1 MRRRWRRTGAF
12 PPLQTGQGD
21 GTDDLEVASRFGR
34 LTLRRQVLEGTGTGQ
49 HVTPGNAVLPPHGG
63 IVITRGLQEL
73 ACLLPDTLPF
83 VSAERLLGWQTQA
96 APEEAAPTA
105 PMAPTAPAGET
116 APAVLCA
123 STLRAVVRAHGAAL
137 AEAEQAE
144 VARLRA
150 MLAREDGA
158 ALRPRLLPSRVP
170 RRRAGWPPELGAAVD
185 QALADGEARPPRGVR
200 LADWER
206 VLQVRREERDAA
218 RAGEA
223 DLRRLGPEVGP
234 DEVVAS
240 ADEVLTRRAQRRQFW
255 ELRTARVATAE
266 GYRYVSGTGATFLA
280 TLGVLCTLCQRAP
293 IGAGAGVPAR
303 RVVFVADGARWLRD
317 FFQDTLAPRGAALI
331 LDWSH
336 LHHRGYQ
343 VATQVCR
350 DKPTRLRFL
359 GARGRL
365 LWHGDVDGA
374 IAAAEEFR
382 AEAKAPPDPRRPAPL
397 DEWIAYLDARRPSI
411 PCYRER
417 RRLRQYIGSG
427 QAEKANDL
435 LVARRQKNKGMHWSE
450 ETSTALMRLRTLRLN
465 GDWDRYWQQQTFPS
479 LLAA

>member
-1 MRRRWRRTGAF
+1 
-12 PPLQTGQGD
+12 
-21 GTDDLEVASRFGR
+21 VASRFGR
-34 LTLRRQVLEGTGTGQ
+34 LTLQRQVLEEKGTGQ

-63 IVITRGLQEL
+63 IVITRGLQEV

-83 VSAERLLGWQTQA
+83 VTAERLLGWQTQA
-96 APEEAAPTA
+96 VPAVPAAA
-105 PMAPTAPAGET
+105 AAAAA

-123 STLRAVVRAHGAAL
+123 STLRTVVRTHGAAL
-137 AEAEQAE
+137 AEAEAAE

-150 MLAREDGA
+150 ALARGDGEGA
-158 ALRPRLLPSRVP
+158 VGGEVLRPRLLPSP
-170 RRRAGWPPELGAAVD
+170 APQRRAGGPPELGAAVD

-218 RAGEA
+218 REGEA

-234 DEVVAS
+234 DAVVAS
-240 ADEVLTRRAQRRQFW
+240 ADEVLTRRPQRRQFW

-280 TLGVLCTLCQRAP
+280 TLGVLCALCQRTGT
-293 IGAGAGVPAR
+293 GAGAGAGAGAPAPVR
-303 RVVFVADGARWLRD
+303 QVVFVADGARWLRD
-317 FFQDTLAPRGAALI
+317 FFADTLAPRGATLI
-331 LDWSH
+331 LDWYH

-359 GARGRL
+359 GAMGRL
-365 LWHGDVDGA
+365 LWRGDVDGA

-397 DEWIAYLDARRPSI
+397 DEWITYLDARRPSI

>member
-1 MRRRWRRTGAF
+1 VVVWQVEEDEAGERETEVARFELPGTDLATVAPGTAMDVLEERTHQTGQALLRRVLQAQGEATDAAAVAAHRRLS
-12 PPLQTGQGD
+12 PLQTGQGD

-49 HVTPGNAVLPPHGG
+49 HVTPGNAVLPPHRG
-63 IVITRGLQEL
+63 IVITRGLQEV

-96 APEEAAPTA
+96 VLEEEAPTTPAGEAAPTA
-105 PMAPTAPAGET
+105 PTGET

-150 MLAREDGA
+150 MFAREDGA

-170 RRRAGWPPELGAAVD
+170 RRRAGGPPELGAAVD

-234 DEVVAS
+234 DEMVTS
-240 ADEVLTRRAQRRQFW
+240 ADEVLTRRPQRRQFW
-255 ELRTARVATAE
+255 ELRTARVAAAE
-266 GYRYVSGTGATFLA
+266 GLPLR
-280 TLGVLCTLCQRAP
+280 QRDGGNVPGHARRALHALP
-293 IGAGAGVPAR
+293 TRAHRRGPGRRPAR
-303 RVVFVADGARWLRD
+303 RVD
-317 FFQDTLAPRGAALI
+317 
-331 LDWSH
+331 H
-336 LHHRGYQ
+336 LPG
-343 VATQVCR
+343 C
-350 DKPTRLRFL
+350 
-359 GARGRL
+359 
-365 LWHGDVDGA
+365 
-374 IAAAEEFR
+374 AAAEH
-382 AEAKAPPDPRRPAPL
+382 PL
-397 DEWIAYLDARRPSI
+397 LAGATALASVHQPRPS
-411 PCYRER
+411 
-417 RRLRQYIGSG
+417 
-427 QAEKANDL
+427 
-435 LVARRQKNKGMHWSE
+435 
-450 ETSTALMRLRTLRLN
+450 
-465 GDWDRYWQQQTFPS
+465 
-479 LLAA
+479 

>member
-63 IVITRGLQEL
+63 IVITRGLQEV

-96 APEEAAPTA
+96 VLEEAAPTTPTGEA
-105 PMAPTAPAGET
+105 APTA
-116 APAVLCA
+116 LCE

-150 MLAREDGA
+150 MFAREDGA
-158 ALRPRLLPSRVP
+158 ALRLRLLPSRVP

-234 DEVVAS
+234 DEVVTS
-240 ADEVLTRRAQRRQFW
+240 ADEVLTRRPQRRQFW

-266 GYRYVSGTGATFLA
+266 GLPLR
-280 TLGVLCTLCQRAP
+280 QRDGGNVPGHARRALHALP
-293 IGAGAGVPAR
+293 TRAHQRGPGRRPAR
-303 RVVFVADGARWLRD
+303 RVD
-317 FFQDTLAPRGAALI
+317 
-331 LDWSH
+331 H
-336 LHHRGYQ
+336 LPG
-343 VATQVCR
+343 C
-350 DKPTRLRFL
+350 
-359 GARGRL
+359 
-365 LWHGDVDGA
+365 
-374 IAAAEEFR
+374 AAA
-382 AEAKAPPDPRRPAPL
+382 AHPLLAGATALASVHRP
-397 DEWIAYLDARRPSI
+397 RPS
-411 PCYRER
+411 
-417 RRLRQYIGSG
+417 
-427 QAEKANDL
+427 
-435 LVARRQKNKGMHWSE
+435 
-450 ETSTALMRLRTLRLN
+450 
-465 GDWDRYWQQQTFPS
+465 
-479 LLAA
+479 